1 MLTQLLGVGLGIAVG
16 LVFGLSRD
24 VCGMSLDPR
33 LRRAKL
39 VGP

>member
-16 LVFGLSRD
+16 LVLGLSRD

-33 LRRAKL
+33 FWRAKL